1 MTTKLKKQGIN
12 ITIENNLF
20 SKNKTTDKKEEQQVE
35 ENTSFPNYQ
44 QVNDPFE
51 PEPAFLGEIRN
62 HMAER
67 QFYNMRINPLRPS
80 YTDMNDVH
88 SRFLNNLESNIPEP
102 VKDKYSLSEPSE
114 YDNNTTLPRE
124 EPQNTDTADK
134 NDDTLFDIDGTYK
147 GNPKNRT
154 LNTKKRKDYLAYKIK
169 PQKSSL
175 KKYGLPEDF
184 LDDWEEKRQN
194 NG

>member
-1 MTTKLKKQGIN
+1 MVKTKVRKDGIN

-20 SKNKTTDKKEEQQVE
+20 SKNKTGEKEEEQVE

-44 QVNDPFE
+44 QVRNPFE
-51 PEPAFLGEIRN
+51 DEPAFLGEIRN

-67 QFYNMRINPLRPS
+67 QFYNMRINPVRPS

-88 SRFLNNLESNIPEP
+88 SRFLNNLENNIPEP
-102 VKDKYSLSEPSE
+102 VQNDNMTVPSE
-114 YDNNTTLPRE
+114 
-124 EPQNTDTADK
+124 EPKNTDNADK
-134 NDDTLFDIDGTYK
+134 NDDILFDIDGTYK
-147 GNPKNRT
+147 GVPKNRA
-154 LNTKKRKDYLAYKIK
+154 LNTKKRKDYLTYKIK

-175 KKYGLPEDF
+175 KKYGLPADF
-184 LDDWEEKRQN
+184 LDDWEEKRRN